1 MASVRE
7 RMATEVI
14 YRGLDPDKVV
24 EYVATNWPDADIED
38 WNEAQINNMLDAFER
53 NNLDERKSEL

>member
-24 EYVATNWPDADIED
+24 EHVATNWPDADIED

-53 NNLDERKSEL
+53 NNLDERQSEL